1 MALIKYMT
9 FPIMGMVA
17 KKELGQISTIIGRYL
32 GNDKKEKFLTACD
45 DFDVKIINDLLDKTI
60 EALTGESSVHYG
72 MIEFI
77 DKFPTLKDE
86 MKKELTQYHFEY
98 EQTTVFDKYYDQ
110 IIKLIKKG

>member
-1 MALIKYMT
+1 MELIEAMT

-17 KKELGQISTIIGRYL
+17 KEELGQISTIISRYL

-45 DFDVKIINDLLDKTI
+45 NFDVNIINDLLDKTV
-60 EALTGESSVHYG
+60 ESLTGESSVHYG

-77 DKFPTLKDE
+77 KKFPTLKDE
-86 MKKELTQYHFEY
+86 MEKELTQYHFEY
-98 EQTTVFDKYYDQ
+98 KQTQVFDKYYDQ